1 MMAAPKYEI
10 PHEWEE
16 PHDLHEMLEAVRE
29 TRPDANVRKIRYA
42 YYLAEKAHEGQTR
55 DSGLPYIIHPLAVA
69 RTLVELRLDD
79 DSIVAAL
86 LHDVLEDCDQLDAQ
100 GIHDS
105 FGADVVHLVEGVTKL
120 DFKPIGEL
128 TDRQRAQ
135 AETTKAA
142 ETLRKMLLAMA
153 KDFRVMVIKLADRL
167 HNMQTIDAVSTA
179 RRVRIANETLD
190 VYAPLAAR
198 LGIWQLK
205 WQLEDLSFKA
215 LHPKEFAHISELV
228 AKTRRERQR
237 EIDEA
242 ILTIKERFGERG
254 IPILDIR
261 GRPKHLY
268 SIWNK
273 LKRGEHR
280 FEDINDLLALRI
292 LVESVPECYQA
303 LGVVHEAF
311 VPLPHLFYDYIAKP
325 KANGYQ
331 SLHTKILGPG
341 GQPLEIQI
349 RTRAMHETAEYGV
362 AAHWTYKEGK
372 ARVDETKQ
380 LGGLRQQLVEWSD
393 EGASSSDYL
402 RNLGTDLF
410 SEQVFVFTPKGDVI
424 DLPAGATPVD
434 FAFRVHS
441 QLGMTLV
448 GAKVN
453 GSIVPLS
460 TQLQNGDVVELVTR
474 GNAQPS
480 LDWLEFVKSA
490 HTKAKLRTY
499 FRKLTKDDDAIRGRG
514 ILERELRSLGLDP
527 KVYLGEDKLQKV
539 ADTIDT
545 AVNATDVLA
554 KVGTGLASAQSVIAK
569 LRGLAPEVPPADQI
583 RTTKTREGKTQLT
596 TEGMQG
602 VLVSRGKCCAPIPGD
617 DVVGYVT
624 RGRGIVIHRRVCP
637 NAQAFAQSEPDRLLN
652 YAWPPDGGVYA
663 VTIRLVSVDRP
674 GLMMDVMTVF
684 GESKTNISSVRT
696 KTMPNNTAETEIIVD
711 LRDTEHYAQMTT
723 KLSNIPDVIS
733 IVRMFGRGAVK

>member
-1 MMAAPKYEI
+1 MAPASFEI
-10 PHEWEE
+10 PHDWEE
-16 PHDLHEMLEAVRE
+16 PHDLMDALDAVRE
-29 TRPDANVRKIRYA
+29 ARPDANVRKIRYA
-42 YYLAEKAHEGQTR
+42 YYLAEMAHRGQTR
-55 DSGLPYIIHPLAVA
+55 DSGLPYIVHPLAVA
-69 RTLVELRLDD
+69 RTVIDLRMDD
-79 DSIVAAL
+79 DSICAAL
-86 LHDVLEDCDQLDAQ
+86 LHDVLEDCESVTARDIEAA
-100 GIHDS
+100 
-105 FGADVVHLVEGVTKL
+105 FGADTLHLVEGVTKL
-120 DFKPIGEL
+120 EFKPVGDL

-167 HNMQTIDAVSTA
+167 HNMQTIDAVSAA
-179 RRVRIANETLD
+179 RKARIANETLD

-198 LGIWQLK
+198 LGIWQIK

-215 LHPKEFAHISELV
+215 LHPQEFAQMSELV
-228 AKTRRERQR
+228 SKTRAVREL
-237 EIDEA
+237 EINEA
-242 ILTIKERFGERG
+242 ILKIKEHFKDRS

-292 LVESVPECYQA
+292 LVETVPDCYQA
-303 LGVVHEAF
+303 LGVVHETF
-311 VPLPHLFYDYIAKP
+311 VPLPTLFYDYIAKP
-325 KANGYQ
+325 KPNGYQ
-331 SLHTKILGPG
+331 SLHTKVLGPG
-341 GQPLEIQI
+341 GGPLEVQI
-349 RTRAMHETAEYGV
+349 RTWAMHETAEFGV

-372 ARVDETKQ
+372 AQVDETRR
-380 LGGLRQQLVEWSD
+380 LGGLRQQLLEWSN
-393 EGASSSDYL
+393 ENSSSSDYL

-424 DLPAGATPVD
+424 DMPAGATPVD

-453 GSIVPLS
+453 GAIVPLS
-460 TQLQNGDVVELVTR
+460 TELQNGDVIELVTR

-480 LDWLEFVKSA
+480 LDWLEFVKSP

-499 FRKLTKDDDAIRGRG
+499 FRKLTKNEDAVRGRN
-514 ILERELRSLGLDP
+514 ILERDLRALGLDA
-527 KVYLGEDKLQKV
+527 KVYMGEDKLLKV

-545 AVNATDVLA
+545 VANATDVLA
-554 KVGTGLASAQSVIAK
+554 KVGTGLLSAQSVIAK
-569 LRGLAPEVPPADQI
+569 LRGVVPETPSADQI
-583 RTTKTREGKTQLT
+583 RLTKTREGKTQLT

-602 VLVSRGKCCAPIPGD
+602 VLVARAKCCAPIPGD
-617 DVVGYVT
+617 DVMGYIT
-624 RGRGIVIHRRVCP
+624 RGRGIVLHRRVCP
-637 NAQAFAQSEPDRLLN
+637 NAQALQASEPERLLP
-652 YAWPPDGGVYA
+652 YVWPSDGGVYA
-663 VTIRLVSVDRP
+663 VALRLVSVDRP
-674 GLMMDVMTVF
+674 GLMMDVTTVF
-684 GESKTNISSVRT
+684 GESKTNLSSIRT
-696 KTMPNNTAETEIIVD
+696 KTLPNNTAETEIVVD
-711 LRDTEHYAQMTT
+711 LRDVEHFQQMTT

-733 IVRMFGRGAVK
+733 ITRLFGRTAGK